1 MSAIQPSIYEKF
13 IIESADGLKSVDIK
27 EGVISFTY
35 YENLFSPTLT
45 AKAIVVNS
53 SGTVEAEDGKIKSL
67 YNGLPLR
74 GGERVVIK
82 IAANSKNNKDGLD
95 FSVRTEQYFHVSSI
109 TNVLVDSGSEILT
122 LNLISR
128 EALTNET
135 SRVGKKFP
143 STQRISDSVKD
154 IIEKYLSTDK
164 INEIDETQNPYGF
177 IGNLKKPYTVITWLA
192 SKSIAYKGDG
202 KDSTAGFLFYE
213 TSKGLNFKS
222 IDNLIKQEPFKETY
236 VFKPGIVNKDDPKKD
251 YTVLQYGID
260 RNQDLLGKLERGAY
274 SSMRYY
280 INPVTF
286 GLNPDIVFNSKK
298 YIDTATNLGSKPIT
312 LPKINEDS
320 DLTLGDLPS
329 RIFVGMLDVGTI
341 EKDAKDDGWNDP
353 AKRNAD
359 PAKTTSQS
367 MMRYNQL
374 MTQVIDITI
383 PLNVNI
389 NAGSTI
395 RCEFPALETAERKEA
410 DPETSGLYMIKELA
424 HFFDANGS
432 YTQLKLVRDSFG
444 RK

>member
-1 MSAIQPSIYEKF
+1 MAASNPSIYEKF
-13 IIESADGLKSVDIK
+13 TIESADGRKTVDISS
-27 EGVISFTY
+27 GVLNFTY

-45 AKAIVVNS
+45 AKAIVVNTS
-53 SGTVEAEDGKIKSL
+53 NTVKAEDGKVKSL

-82 IAANSKNNKDGLD
+82 IAGNSKVNKEGLD
-95 FSVRTEQYFHVSSI
+95 FSKSPEQYFHVSSI
-109 TNVLVDSGSEILT
+109 TNVLVDSGKEILT

-143 STQRISDSVKD
+143 STQRISDSVRD
-154 IIEKYLSTDK
+154 IIKKYLSTDK

-177 IGNLKKPYTVITWLA
+177 IGNMKKPYTVITWLA

-202 KDSTAGFLFYE
+202 EDSTAGFLFYE

-222 IDNLIKQEPFKETY
+222 IDNLIKQKPFEEDY
-236 VFKPGIVNKDDPKKD
+236 IFNPGIIDKDDPKKD
-251 YTVLQYGID
+251 FSILQYGID

-298 YIDTATNLGSKPIT
+298 YIDKTSNLGSKQIT
-312 LPKINEDS
+312 LPKINDDS

-329 RIFVGMLDVGTI
+329 RIFVGMLDVGTV
-341 EKDAKDDGWNDP
+341 EKDASEDGWNDP

-359 PAKTTSQS
+359 PAKIHSQS

-374 MTQVIDITI
+374 MTQVIEVTI
-383 PLNVNI
+383 PLNLAI
-389 NAGSTI
+389 NAGSLI
-395 RCEFPALETAERKEA
+395 RCEFPSLENTERKEP
-410 DPETSGLYMIKELA
+410 DPDTSGLYMIKELA
-424 HFFDANGS
+424 HYFDSNGS
-432 YTQLKLVRDSFG
+432 YSKLKLVRDSFG

>member
-1 MSAIQPSIYEKF
+1 MAASNPSIYEKF
-13 IIESADGLKSVDIK
+13 TIESADGRKTVDMSS
-27 EGVISFTY
+27 GVINFTY
-35 YENLFSPTLT
+35 YENLFSPTIT
-45 AKAIVVNS
+45 AKAIIVNT
-53 SGTVEAEDGKIKSL
+53 SGTIKGEDGKAKSL

-82 IAANSKNNKDGLD
+82 IAGNSKINKDGLD
-95 FSVRTEQYFHVSSI
+95 FSKSPEHYFHVSSI
-109 TNVLVDSGSEILT
+109 TNVLVDSGKEILT
-122 LNLISR
+122 LNLVSR

-143 STQRISDSVKD
+143 TTQRISDSVRD

-177 IGNLKKPYTVITWLA
+177 IGNMKKPYTVITWLA

-202 KDSTAGFLFYE
+202 EDSTAGFLFYE

-222 IDNLIKQEPFKETY
+222 IDNLINQKPFEQDY
-236 VFKPGIVNKDDPKKD
+236 LYNPGVIDKDDPKKD
-251 YTVLQYGID
+251 FSILQYGID
-260 RNQDLLGKLERGAY
+260 RNQDLISKLERGAY

-286 GLNPDIVFNSKK
+286 GLSPDIVFNSKK
-298 YIDTATNLGSKPIT
+298 YIDKTSNLGSKQIT
-312 LPKINEDS
+312 LPKINDDS

-329 RIFVGMLDVGTI
+329 RIFVGMLDVGTV
-341 EKDAKDDGWNDP
+341 EKDASEEGWNDP

-359 PAKTTSQS
+359 PAKIHSQS

-374 MTQVIDITI
+374 MTQVVEVTI
-383 PLNVNI
+383 PLNLAI
-389 NAGSTI
+389 NAGSLI
-395 RCEFPALETAERKEA
+395 RCEFPSLENTERKEP
-410 DPETSGLYMIKELA
+410 DPDTSGLYMIKELA
-424 HFFDANGS
+424 HYFDSNGS
-432 YTQLKLVRDSFG
+432 YSKLKLVRDSFG

>member
-1 MSAIQPSIYEKF
+1 MSASSPSLYEKF
-13 IIESADGLKSVDIK
+13 TIESADGKKTVDMSS
-27 EGVISFTY
+27 GVVNFTY

-45 AKAIVVNS
+45 AKAIIVNT
-53 SGTVEAEDGKIKSL
+53 GNTVKAEDGKVKSL

-82 IAANSKNNKDGLD
+82 IAGNSKVNKDGLD
-95 FSVRTEQYFHVSSI
+95 FSKTPEQYFHVSSI
-109 TNVLVDSGSEILT
+109 TNVLVDSGKEILT
-122 LNLISR
+122 LNLVSR

-177 IGNLKKPYTVITWLA
+177 IGNMKKPYTVITWLA

-202 KDSTAGFLFYE
+202 EDSTAGFLFYE

-222 IDNLIKQEPFKETY
+222 IDNLINQRPFGEDYT
-236 VFKPGIVNKDDPKKD
+236 FNPGVIDKDDPKKD
-251 YTVLQYGID
+251 FSILQYGID
-260 RNQDLLGKLERGAY
+260 RNQDLIGKLERGAY

-286 GLNPDIVFNSKK
+286 GLNPDIVYNSKK
-298 YIDTATNLGSKPIT
+298 YVDKTSNLGSKQIT
-312 LPKINEDS
+312 LPKINDDS

-329 RIFVGMLDVGTI
+329 RIFVGMLDVGTV

-359 PAKTTSQS
+359 PAKIHSQS

-374 MTQVIDITI
+374 MTQVIEVTI
-383 PLNVNI
+383 PLNLAI
-389 NAGSTI
+389 NAGSLI
-395 RCEFPALETAERKEA
+395 RCEFPSLENTERKEA
-410 DPETSGLYMIKELA
+410 DPDTSGLYMIKELA
-424 HFFDANGS
+424 HYFDSNGS
-432 YTQLKLVRDSFG
+432 YSKLKLVRDSFG